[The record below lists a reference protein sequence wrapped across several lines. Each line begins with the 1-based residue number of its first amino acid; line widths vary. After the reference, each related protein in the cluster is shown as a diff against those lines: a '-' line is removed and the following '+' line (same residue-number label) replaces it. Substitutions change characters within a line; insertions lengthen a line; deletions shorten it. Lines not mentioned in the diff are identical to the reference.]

1 MSISHTTKSLFS
13 KEVITND
20 KHSFSSFNMFLKS
33 EHSDA
38 KSVRKVRLNSK
49 TGKL

>member
-20 KHSFSSFNMFLKS
+20 KYSFNTFNIFLKS
-33 EHSDA
+33 EHTDA
-38 KSVRKVRLNSK
+38 KLVRKVRVNSK